1 MENPFRPSEKYT
13 MPVILITAV
22 FSFIG
27 IAVLGL
33 IDQSVNI
40 DGCRSQ
46 FIVASFGSTAVL
58 IYAAPKAPFSK
69 PKNVF
74 FSHIFSAIFSVT
86 VAVLFDMAGVLQDL
100 NWICCGVCVTGSILI
115 MMATGTI
122 HPPAGATAL
131 TCAISMITDYQFIV
145 FPLVLG
151 LLAMMAVAYGAN
163 WCRDRYIPAKG

>member
-1 MENPFRPSEKYT
+1 MENPFRPAEKY
-13 MPVILITAV
+13 PFQLILITAI

-33 IDQSVNI
+33 IDQNVNI

-58 IYAAPKAPFSK
+58 IYAVPKAPFSR

-74 FSHIFSAIFSVT
+74 FSHIFAAIFSVT

-100 NWICCGVCVTGSILI
+100 NWICFIS
-115 MMATGTI
+115 
-122 HPPAGATAL
+122 AL
-131 TCAISMITDYQFIV
+131 MPV
-145 FPLVLG
+145 G
-151 LLAMMAVAYGAN
+151 
-163 WCRDRYIPAKG
+163 